1 MQGTHAFSLLRI
13 EHPLEG
19 FAPSAAWA
27 LSAASMLVQIRTGS
41 GGGADLVDCAA
52 GTEGTAR
59 CQLQCLCGLSLK
71 LRDSGG
77 LPPLE

>member
-27 LSAASMLVQIRTGS
+27 LSAASMLVQIRIGS
-41 GGGADLVDCAA
+41 GV
-52 GTEGTAR
+52 AR
-59 CQLQCLCGLSLK
+59 IWWIVQPGLRK
-71 LRDSGG
+71 LLGVTCSVCVAC
-77 LPPLE
+77 P